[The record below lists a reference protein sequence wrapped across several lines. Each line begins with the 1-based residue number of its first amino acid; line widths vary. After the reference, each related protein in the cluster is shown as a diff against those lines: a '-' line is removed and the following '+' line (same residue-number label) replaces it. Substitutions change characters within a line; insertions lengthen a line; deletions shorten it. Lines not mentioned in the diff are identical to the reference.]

1 MILVLCALAVGFLY
15 AMFRTHSKNAKM
27 SKYRAISEARL
38 TNSRYSGGETK
49 GTSSISSYQD
59 SAAVHYALSP
69 DKFKDRT
76 YCVIDGRLVDE
87 R

>member
-1 MILVLCALAVGFLY
+1 MVFVVGLLAVGFVY
-15 AMFRTHSKNAKM
+15 AMLKTHSNNARM
-27 SKYRAISEARL
+27 SKYRAISDARSNTNRQLSSEEA
-38 TNSRYSGGETK
+38 K
-49 GTSSISSYQD
+49 GISSYQD

-76 YCVIDGRLVDE
+76 YCIIDGRLVDE